1 MSGSVQ
7 CLLCPHTCRL
17 EEGQRGTCRVRMN
30 LDGELVSLV
39 YGRPVAAHVDP
50 VEKKPVY
57 HYLPGTR
64 TFSIATAGCNLG
76 CEFCQNWEI
85 SQAAPEDVPPYRM
98 EPEEVVSRA
107 EETGCSSVAYTYTEP
122 IVFYEY
128 VEDTARLAREAGMG
142 NIMVTAGYINEGP
155 LRELAPLIDAAN
167 VDLKSI
173 RDDYYRSVCHGTL
186 GPVLNTLQVLR
197 EMGVWLEATNLVVPG
212 LNDSE
217 DDLEGLCSWVAE
229 NLGQDVP
236 LHFSRFF
243 PTYRMTDRPPTPLE
257 TLERAGEI
265 ASGAGLLYVY
275 VGNVVTSRG
284 DDTFCPECG
293 RAVVRR
299 DRFRIVENGIED
311 GRCAECGRE
320 IPGVWQ

>member
-57 HYLPGTR
+57 HYLPGTK

-98 EPEEVVSRA
+98 EPGEVVSRA

-155 LRELAPLIDAAN
+155 LRELAPLIDAVN

-173 RDDYYRSVCHGTL
+173 RDDYYRTVCHGTV
-186 GPVLNTLQVLR
+186 GPVLNTLEVLR
-197 EMGVWLEATNLVVPG
+197 EMGVWLEVTNLVVPG

-217 DDLEGLCSWVAE
+217 EDLEELCSWIAD
-229 NLGQDVP
+229 NLGPDVP

-243 PTYRMTDRPPTPLE
+243 PTYRMTDRPPTPLQ

-265 ASGAGLLYVY
+265 ASGAGLRYVY

-311 GRCAECGRE
+311 RRCAECGRE

>member
-1 MSGSVQ
+1 MSGRVQ
-7 CLLCPHTCRL
+7 CLLCPHTCEL
-17 EEGQRGTCRVRMN
+17 EEGERGSCRVRMN

-39 YGRPVAAHVDP
+39 YGRPVAVHVDP

-107 EETGCSSVAYTYTEP
+107 GEAGCSSIAYTYTEP

-128 VEDTARLAREAGMG
+128 VEDTSALAREEGLG

-167 VDLKSI
+167 VDLKSV
-173 RDDYYRSVCHGTL
+173 RDGYYRSVCHGTV
-186 GPVLNTLQVLR
+186 GPVLNTLEVLA
-197 EMGVWLEATNLVVPG
+197 EMGVWLEVTNLVVPG

-217 DDLEGLCSWVAE
+217 DDLADLCGWIADH
-229 NLGQDVP
+229 LGPNVP

-243 PTYRMTDRPPTPLE
+243 PTYRMADRPPTPLE

-265 ASGAGLLYVY
+265 AAEAGLRYSY
-275 VGNVVTSRG
+275 VGNVVTREG

-293 RAVVRR
+293 RAAVRR
-299 DRFRIVENGIED
+299 EGFRVADMKVED
-311 GRCAECGRE
+311 GRCAYCGAE
-320 IPGVWQ
+320 IAGVWS

>member
-17 EEGQRGTCRVRMN
+17 EEGQRGSCRVRMN

-142 NIMVTAGYINEGP
+142 NIMVTA
-155 LRELAPLIDAAN
+155 LFAF
-167 VDLKSI
+167 
-173 RDDYYRSVCHGTL
+173 
-186 GPVLNTLQVLR
+186 Q
-197 EMGVWLEATNLVVPG
+197 
-212 LNDSE
+212 
-217 DDLEGLCSWVAE
+217 
-229 NLGQDVP
+229 
-236 LHFSRFF
+236 
-243 PTYRMTDRPPTPLE
+243 
-257 TLERAGEI
+257 
-265 ASGAGLLYVY
+265 
-275 VGNVVTSRG
+275 
-284 DDTFCPECG
+284 
-293 RAVVRR
+293 
-299 DRFRIVENGIED
+299 
-311 GRCAECGRE
+311 
-320 IPGVWQ
+320 

>member
-1 MSGSVQ
+1 MATVQ
-7 CLLCPHTCRL
+7 CLLCPHACEL

-57 HYLPGTR
+57 HYRPGTK

-98 EPEEVVSRA
+98 EPGEVLSRA
-107 EETGCSSVAYTYTEP
+107 EQTGCSSVAYTYTEP

-128 VEDTARLAREAGMG
+128 MEDTARLARDAGLG
-142 NIMVTAGYINEGP
+142 NIMVTAGYVNEGP

-173 RDDYYRSVCHGTL
+173 RDDYYRSVCHGTV
-186 GPVLNTLQVLR
+186 GPVLNALEVLR
-197 EMGVWLEATNLVVPG
+197 ESGVWLEVTNLVVPG
-212 LNDSE
+212 LNDS
-217 DDLEGLCSWVAE
+217 DRDLEELCSWIVDH
-229 NLGQDVP
+229 LGADVP

-243 PTYRMTDRPPTPLE
+243 PTYRMTDRPPTPLD

-265 ASGAGLLYVY
+265 ASDAGLSFVY
-275 VGNVVTSRG
+275 VGNVVTREG
-284 DDTFCPECG
+284 DDTFCPSCG
-293 RAVVRR
+293 GAVIRR
-299 DRFRIVENGIED
+299 DGFRVVENRIGD
-311 GRCAECGRE
+311 GRCESCGE
-320 IPGVWQ
+320 GIPGVWQ

>member
-1 MSGSVQ
+1 MSGRVQ
-7 CLLCPHTCRL
+7 CLLCPHACVL

-39 YGRPVAAHVDP
+39 YGRPVSAHVDP

-57 HYLPGTR
+57 HYLPGTK

-98 EPEEVVSRA
+98 EPDEVISRA
-107 EETGCSSVAYTYTEP
+107 KETGCSSVAYTYTEP

-128 VEDTARLAREAGMG
+128 MEDTARLARDEGMG

-173 RDDYYRSVCHGTL
+173 RDDYYRSVCYGTV
-186 GPVLNTLQVLR
+186 GPVLNTLEVLAD
-197 EMGVWLEATNLVVPG
+197 MGVWLEVTNLVVPG

-217 DDLEGLCSWVAE
+217 DDLGELCSWIAD
-229 NLGQDVP
+229 NLGPDVP

-257 TLERAGEI
+257 MLDRAGEI
-265 ASGAGLLYVY
+265 ASGAGLRYVY
-275 VGNVVTSRG
+275 VGNVVTREG

-299 DRFRIVENGIED
+299 DRFRIAENRIEE
-311 GRCAECGRE
+311 GRCAGCGRE